1 MLTRDQIIWGYKLLL
16 EREPESQAV
25 IEEKMKCD
33 SIHTLVHDFMCST
46 EFQDKHPSAG
56 VLHNQWVMI
65 DHALG
70 FRLWVNLADF
80 AISWAIIKNEF
91 ETAETSFVQQYVKSG
106 DSVLDI
112 GTNIGFYALLF
123 SKLVGPQGKV
133 IGFEALDF
141 LYDAA
146 VKSVD
151 ENGFSHCTI
160 HNVALGSEKGTAQ
173 LIYAPGSTNWGGAF
187 LSFDGV
193 GLPDHTAIPIP
204 VAPLS
209 DFLEAK
215 RLDFIKIDVEGA
227 EHLVLSSCI
236 DHINETK
243 PIIMSEIH
251 RQQMQRVSGVEP
263 SAYIAML
270 NSVGYRCYQID
281 NKGRLGTPLS
291 GNEDFQLVNVAF
303 VP

>member
-1 MLTRDQIIWGYKLLL
+1 MLTKEQIIWGYKLLL
-16 EREPESQAV
+16 EREPESQIV
-25 IEEKMKCD
+25 IEEKMKCK
-33 SIHTLVHDFMCST
+33 SIHDLVYDFMRST
-46 EFQDKHPSAG
+46 EFQDKHPFVGIA
-56 VLHNQWVMI
+56 QDRWVMI
-65 DHALG
+65 EHALG
-70 FRLWVNLADF
+70 FRIWVNLADR
-80 AISWAIIKNEF
+80 AISGELIKNEF
-91 ETAETSFVQQYVKSG
+91 ELPETSFVQQHVKPG
-106 DSVLDI
+106 NSVLDI

-123 SKLVGPQGKV
+123 SKLVGSQGHV
-133 IGFEALDF
+133 TGFEALDF

-151 ENGFSHCTI
+151 ENEFSHCTI
-160 HNVALGSEKGTAQ
+160 HNVALGAEKGTAQ

-209 DFLEAK
+209 DFLEAN

-236 DHINETK
+236 DYISETK
-243 PIIMSEIH
+243 PVIMSEIH
-251 RQQMQRVSGVEP
+251 RQQMQLVSGVEP
-263 SAYIAML
+263 SVYIAML

-281 NKGRLGTPLS
+281 DEGRLGTPLS